1 MPTNESTSTQSPEP
15 KWKTAKHRYIRE
27 RIDPLPVK
35 LTTDELLSYG
45 QRLAQARIDMATH
58 LAKAESIKKDLKAE
72 ESKIEAEWSRIAT
85 IVSNKSEFRDVRVD
99 VIHDFE
105 TEEEV
110 HYRQDT
116 AEVVSRRPLTLDELQ
131 VTIDEAIDRA
141 KFIRQEEP
149 KKPTAEV
156 VAAVTEQPVSTRIS
170 RAIEHGVERL
180 DKEESGEEPSTATKP
195 RRRVRIVDAQD

>member
-1 MPTNESTSTQSPEP
+1 MPTNESNSPQSPEP

-35 LTTDELLSYG
+35 LTTEELLSYG

-116 AEVVSRRPLTLDELQ
+116 AEVV
-131 VTIDEAIDRA
+131 
-141 KFIRQEEP
+141 
-149 KKPTAEV
+149 
-156 VAAVTEQPVSTRIS
+156 AAVTEQPVSTRIS

-180 DKEESGEEPSTATKP
+180 DNEESGEEEPSTATKP
-195 RRRVRIVDAQD
+195 RRRARIVDAQD